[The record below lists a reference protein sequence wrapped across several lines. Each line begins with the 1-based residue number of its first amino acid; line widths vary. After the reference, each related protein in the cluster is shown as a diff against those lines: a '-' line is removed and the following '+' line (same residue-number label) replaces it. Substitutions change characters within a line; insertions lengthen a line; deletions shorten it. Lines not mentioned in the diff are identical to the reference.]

1 MTSTGKNTLTNIF
14 SFFNHG
20 GDHYLQEKRMIL
32 SSTDAWGVLRKDL
45 IDTLG
50 VQRAKRFLL
59 RYGWN
64 CGKNEARMLKDMVEW
79 ENELDWVVAGSQMH
93 QIGGR
98 VFSYPE
104 HFHVD
109 MKKGE
114 FHVSGYWIDSYE
126 AKQHLQHYPL
136 YHEPICY
143 FLMGYGGGYNS
154 ECLGKK
160 VIFKETHCVGKG
172 DKQCR
177 YVAKTVDEWGSEIDD
192 ELINYEEQDIADEL
206 DIVYRRVE
214 KQSEILHVGT
224 SISKHLTFA
233 LLQGKGMDEF
243 AKILATDLKLPVTIQ
258 NQYFD
263 YMAHY
268 NPETEQPEEQPY
280 NLEKIEEF
288 IEKQFSKRKL
298 IETEQFEIEENQHL
312 LISPII
318 IQNDVYGYISIYRK
332 GAKFGDAEKDFLER
346 AAVIC
351 AVKMLNE
358 RTAIQTE
365 ERMKSDLLEELFKGD
380 TDPANITK
388 RFSYFGYNI
397 NQPLYVLIIEFP
409 NNNPFADSEITGNT
423 KYKNNSKAVMDFFNR
438 EETHYNTSFVKLEKL
453 NKAAILIPTE
463 YLQKKKTTIKQFAQR
478 CYELVQTNNHEN
490 SPVYIGVSKL
500 CTDAGQYSKRFKE
513 AKKAIEVAKA
523 KNRLMNENANEV
535 VHADELGHIMI
546 LLDARKPEEL
556 LEYAHEFLHDLKAYD
571 EKNSSELVRTLYYYI
586 ENECNLHKTAR
597 EMNVSI
603 SGMRYR
609 IQRIQELM
617 NMDLSKASSK
627 FEIQLSLQTY
637 MVFNLL

>member
-1 MTSTGKNTLTNIF
+1 MTGKSTLSNIF

-20 GDHYLQEKRMIL
+20 GDHYFQEKRMIL

-50 VQRAKRFLL
+50 IQRAKRFLL
-59 RYGWN
+59 RYGWH

-79 ENELDWVVAGSQMH
+79 ENEIDWLVAGSKMH

-98 VFSYPE
+98 VLSYPE
-104 HFHVD
+104 EFNVD
-109 MKKGE
+109 MEKGL
-114 FHVSGYWIDSYE
+114 FNVSGCWIDSYE

-172 DKQCR
+172 DKHCR
-177 YVAKTVDEWGSEIDD
+177 YVAKTVEEWGAEIAD

-214 KQSEILHVGT
+214 KQSEILHIGSSITKNLT
-224 SISKHLTFA
+224 SA
-233 LLQGKGMDEF
+233 LLQGKGMDVF
-243 AKILATDLKLPVTIQ
+243 AELLSKELKMPVYIQ

-263 YMAHY
+263 HMAHY
-268 NPETEQPEEQPY
+268 FYEHHAHEMQPY
-280 NLEKIEEF
+280 DMGKIDAF
-288 IEKQFSKRKL
+288 VKKQFSNRVL
-298 IETEQFEIEENQHL
+298 TQTEQFEIEENGNV

-318 IQNDVYGYISIYRK
+318 IENDVYGYISIYREER
-332 GAKFGDAEKDFLER
+332 KFGDAETDFLER
-346 AAVIC
+346 AASIC

-365 ERMKSDLLEELFKGD
+365 EKMKGDLLEALFKGES
-380 TDPANITK
+380 DPAGIIK
-388 RFSYFGYNI
+388 RFSYYGYNI
-397 NQPLYVLIIEFP
+397 NQPHYVLIMEFP
-409 NNNPFADSEITGNT
+409 HKGLCSNSENT
-423 KYKNNSKAVMDFFNR
+423 AANKNASKAVMEFFNR
-438 EETHYNTSFVKLEKL
+438 EETYFHTNFIKLEKL
-453 NKAAILIPTE
+453 NKTAILIPAD
-463 YLQKKKTTIKQFAQR
+463 YLEKKKTTIKDFAKH
-478 CYELVQTNNHEN
+478 CYKLIGMNGEN
-490 SPVYIGVSKL
+490 SLVYIGVSKL

-513 AKKAIEVAKA
+513 ATKAIEVAKA
-523 KNRLMNENANEV
+523 KNRLMNGHDSCI

-556 LEYAHEFLHDLKAYD
+556 LAYAHEFLADLKAYD

-609 IQRIQELM
+609 ISRIQELM
-617 NMDLSKASSK
+617 DVDLSKASSK

>member
-1 MTSTGKNTLTNIF
+1 LTSAEKKPLTNIF
-14 SFFNHG
+14 SFFNNG

-64 CGKNEARMLKDMVEW
+64 CGKHEARMLKDMIEW
-79 ENELDWVVAGSQMH
+79 ESDIDWVVAGSQMH

-104 HFHVD
+104 EFHVD
-109 MKKGE
+109 MKKGT
-114 FHVSGYWIDSYE
+114 FNVTGYWIDSYE

-177 YVAKTVDEWGSEIDD
+177 YVAKTVDEWGTEIAD

-206 DIVYRRVE
+206 DIVYRQVE
-214 KQSEILHVGT
+214 KQSEIHHIGT
-224 SISKHLTFA
+224 SITKKLTSA
-233 LLQGKGMDEF
+233 LLQGKGMDVF
-243 AKILATDLKLPVTIQ
+243 AELLANELKTPVFIH
-258 NQYFD
+258 NQYVD
-263 YMAHY
+263 YIAHSVHEGY
-268 NPETEQPEEQPY
+268 SDEEKPDE
-280 NLEKIEEF
+280 LKMIEAF
-288 IEKQFSKRKL
+288 IEKQCHNRSLTQTEAFEL
-298 IETEQFEIEENQHL
+298 ETHQHI

-318 IQNDVYGYISIYRK
+318 IQNDVYGYISIFRE
-332 GAKFGDAEKDFLER
+332 GRSFGDAEIDFLER
-346 AAVIC
+346 AASIC

-365 ERMKSDLLEELFKGD
+365 ESMKGDLLEELFKGEI
-380 TDPANITK
+380 DPANIIK

-397 NQPLYVLIIEFP
+397 NQPQYVLVIDFQDTEVFTHDE
-409 NNNPFADSEITGNT
+409 NKTQSTV
-423 KYKNNSKAVMDFFNR
+423 KNIMDYFNR
-438 EETHYNTSFVKLEKL
+438 EEMHYNTNFVKLVKY
-453 NKAAILIPTE
+453 NRAAILIPTE
-463 YLQKKKTTIKQFAQR
+463 YLEKKKTTIKQFAQV
-478 CYELVQTNNHEN
+478 CYEMVNLNNEKN
-490 SPVYIGVSKL
+490 PYYIGVSKL
-500 CTDAGQYSKRFKE
+500 CKDVGQYGKKFKE
-513 AKKAIEVAKA
+513 AKKAIDMAKA
-523 KNRLMNENANEV
+523 KNRVMNAANYGV
-535 VHADELGHIMI
+535 VHAEELGHIMI
-546 LLDARKPEEL
+546 LMDARQPEEL
-556 LEYAHEFLHDLKAYD
+556 LEYAHEFLSNLKAYD
-571 EKNSSELVRTLYYYI
+571 EKNSSELLRTLYYYI

-609 IQRIQELM
+609 INRIEELIEI
-617 NMDLSKASSK
+617 DLSKASSK

-637 MVFNLL
+637 MAFNLI

>member
-1 MTSTGKNTLTNIF
+1 
-14 SFFNHG
+14 
-20 GDHYLQEKRMIL
+20 MIL

-45 IDTLG
+45 IDTIG

-59 RYGWN
+59 RYGWH
-64 CGKNEARMLKDMVEW
+64 CGKNEARMLKDMVKWDSDLEW
-79 ENELDWVVAGSQMH
+79 LVAGSKMH

-104 HFHVD
+104 EFNVD
-109 MKKGE
+109 MKKGI
-114 FHVSGYWIDSYE
+114 FNVTGYWIDSYE

-177 YVAKTVDEWGSEIDD
+177 YVAKTVEEWGSEIAD

-214 KQSEILHVGT
+214 KQSEILHIGSSITKKLT
-224 SISKHLTFA
+224 SA
-233 LLQGKGMDEF
+233 LLQGKGMDVF
-243 AKILATDLKLPVTIQ
+243 AELLANELKMPVFIH
-258 NQYFD
+258 NQYVD
-263 YMAHY
+263 YIAHFFHESDY
-268 NPETEQPEEQPY
+268 NEEQPY
-280 NLEKIEEF
+280 NKDKIEEF
-288 IEKQFSKRKL
+288 IEKQCTNHTL
-298 IETEQFEIEENQHL
+298 TQTESYKIKDDQHI

-318 IQNDVYGYISIYRK
+318 IQNDVYGYISIYRE
-332 GAKFGDAEKDFLER
+332 GRKFGDAETDFLER
-346 AAVIC
+346 AASIC

-365 ERMKSDLLEELFKGD
+365 ERMKGDLLEELFKD
-380 TDPANITK
+380 ETDPANIIK

-397 NQPLYVLIIEFP
+397 NQPHHVLIFEFP
-409 NNNPFADSEITGNT
+409 NKGLFSNSENTANN
-423 KYKNNSKAVMDFFNR
+423 KYKIVSKAVMEFFNR
-438 EETHYNTSFVKLEKL
+438 EGTYYNTAFIKLEKL
-453 NKAAILIPTE
+453 NKAAFLIPIE
-463 YLQKKKTTIKQFAQR
+463 YLQKKKTTIKAFAQH
-478 CYELVQTNNHEN
+478 CYELIGMNGEN
-490 SPVYIGVSKL
+490 TTVYIGVSKL
-500 CTDAGQYSKRFKE
+500 CTDAGQYSKKFKE

-523 KNRLMNENANEV
+523 KNRLMNESPNGI

-556 LEYAHEFLHDLKAYD
+556 LEYAHEFLYHLKAYD
-571 EKNSSELVRTLYYYI
+571 ERNSSELVRTLFYYI

-597 EMNVSI
+597 NMNVSI

-609 IQRIQELM
+609 IQRIQELI
-617 NMDLSKASSK
+617 NTDLSKASSK

>member
-1 MTSTGKNTLTNIF
+1 MVELTAAEKKPLTNIF

-64 CGKNEARMLKDMVEW
+64 CGKNEARMLKDMVQW
-79 ENELDWVVAGSQMH
+79 ENEIDWLVAGSQMH

-104 HFHVD
+104 EFNVD
-109 MKKGE
+109 MKKGL
-114 FHVSGYWIDSYE
+114 FNVTGYWIDSYE

-160 VIFKETHCVGKG
+160 VIFKETHCVGRG

-177 YVAKTVDEWGSEIDD
+177 YVAKTVDEWGAEIAD

-214 KQSEILHVGT
+214 KQSEILHIGT
-224 SISKHLTFA
+224 SITKKLTSA
-233 LLQGKGMDEF
+233 LLQGKEMDVF
-243 AKILATDLKLPVTIQ
+243 AELLANELKTPVFIH
-258 NQYFD
+258 NQYVD
-263 YMAHY
+263 YIAHSIH
-268 NPETEQPEEQPY
+268 ETHNHEEQSY
-280 NLEKIEEF
+280 EKIEAF
-288 IEKQFSKRKL
+288 IEKQYHNRSL
-298 IETEQFEIEENQHL
+298 TQTEAFELGDNQHI

-332 GAKFGDAEKDFLER
+332 GRSFGDAEIDFLER
-346 AAVIC
+346 AASIC

-365 ERMKSDLLEELFKGD
+365 ERMKGDLLEELFKGEV
-380 TDPANITK
+380 DPANIIK

-397 NQPLYVLIIEFP
+397 NQPQYVLIIDLQEKGLFSNKENKTP
-409 NNNPFADSEITGNT
+409 STDRTIID
-423 KYKNNSKAVMDFFNR
+423 YFNR
-438 EETHYNTSFVKLEKL
+438 EEMHYNTTFVKLIKY
-453 NKAAILIPTE
+453 NRAAILIPTDF
-463 YLQKKKTTIKQFAQR
+463 LDKKKTTIKQFAQD
-478 CYELVQTNNHEN
+478 CYEMVQQKNDNN
-490 SPVYIGVSKL
+490 PVYIGVSKL
-500 CTDAGQYSKRFKE
+500 CKDVGQYSKKFKE
-513 AKKAIEVAKA
+513 AKKVIEMSKA
-523 KNRLMNENANEV
+523 KNRVMNAANHGV

-546 LLDARKPEEL
+546 LMDARKPEEL
-556 LEYAHEFLHDLKAYD
+556 LEYAHEFLANLRAYD
-571 EKNSSELVRTLYYYI
+571 EKNSSELLRTLYYYI

-609 IQRIQELM
+609 INRIEELIDI
-617 NMDLSKASSK
+617 DLSKASSK

-637 MVFNLL
+637 MAFNLL